1 MNVLRIVQGNGH
13 CGEGAQTMRI
23 GVMPRHGT
31 AEDVTWID
39 TGEPCYAYHV
49 VNCFDDPEHPG
60 RVVGPFTCRNTVVN
74 PSGMQ

>member
-1 MNVLRIVQGNGH
+1 
-13 CGEGAQTMRI
+13 MRI

-49 VNCFDDPEHPG
+49 VGGAVYKLNPVAVDP
-60 RVVGPFTCRNTVVN
+60 
-74 PSGMQ
+74 